1 MHKGESCV
9 DPAILG
15 KGFWINSTTVANF
28 RRFQE
33 KEQMESVCKRKLICS
48 QKKWRIQ
55 CLHQHTIIGV
65 ALKQANWYFFHRQK
79 FVNDLAIHEFHMKRL
94 SLQSTFLNVLKE
106 KERERE
112 KGKNQLAKQL
122 ISTFS
127 MIYRKKKGTPSWIL
141 ENYLLRQSSTQMSGI
156 SKDTCLHTIIY
167 TVYNILSLGLKFLTS
182 KSDSS
187 SPFENFH
194 LAFPSS
200 LRKWAWL
207 WQTIS
212 QFTSINLPLLLNS
225 TMYYRC

>member
-127 MIYRKKKGTPSWIL
+127 MIYRKKKGDTLLDPWKLLAEAVIHSNEWHL
-141 ENYLLRQSSTQMSGI
+141 QGHMLAYNY
-156 SKDTCLHTIIY
+156 IY
-167 TVYNILSLGLKFLTS
+167 SL
-182 KSDSS
+182 
-187 SPFENFH
+187 
-194 LAFPSS
+194 
-200 LRKWAWL
+200 
-207 WQTIS
+207 
-212 QFTSINLPLLLNS
+212 
-225 TMYYRC
+225 